1 MARKKLGQMLVEAGV
16 IDEASVR
23 AALGEQQRWGGS
35 LGRALIEMRLIDEP
49 TLIATLSSQ
58 LNFPTVD
65 LDQVV
70 IPRSVI
76 DLVAGETCER
86 HSIIPFAQPFKFL
99 DVAMAEPTN
108 LGIIDEL
115 RIRTQLN
122 VRTYLAG
129 PKMLE
134 RALRKYYG
142 RGMAWGGEASTG
154 QSGAFE
160 VTHSGGGRVTR
171 TRADSGGPLDAPA
184 APPPVRSRPPTM
196 SNYAPLPD
204 PDLSLGR
211 ARIDRDRERDAEI
224 AALQGRLSRLEAMV
238 ARDEDVLRKLMAL
251 LVDKELATRE
261 EILERIST

>member
-1 MARKKLGQMLVEAGV
+1 MARKKLGEMLVEAGV
-16 IDEASVR
+16 LDESSVR

-49 TLIATLSSQ
+49 TLIATLSAQ
-58 LNFPTVD
+58 LNFPSVD
-65 LDQVV
+65 LDQVAV
-70 IPRSVI
+70 PRAVI
-76 DLVAGETCER
+76 DLVPGDICER

-99 DVAMAEPTN
+99 DVAMADPTN

-142 RGMAWGGEASTG
+142 RGMAWGSEGSANSGE
-154 QSGAFE
+154 FE
-160 VTHSGGGRVTR
+160 VMHSGGGRVTR
-171 TRADSGGPLDAPA
+171 SRPT
-184 APPPVRSRPPTM
+184 SRPPMATPPPPPP
-196 SNYAPLPD
+196 SRGRPPTQSSYAPLAD
-204 PDLSLGR
+204 PDVSLGR

-261 EILERIST
+261 EILERIR